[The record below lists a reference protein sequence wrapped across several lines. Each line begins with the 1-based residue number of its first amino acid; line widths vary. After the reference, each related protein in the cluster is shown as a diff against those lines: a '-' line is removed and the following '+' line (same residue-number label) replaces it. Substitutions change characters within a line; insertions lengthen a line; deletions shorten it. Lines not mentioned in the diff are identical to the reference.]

1 MSNTYFNVILM
12 LNLFPMLD
20 QEHGSFAYVADSNLV
35 QSDHSNQSSRS
46 QTPEPTQDTSFPFAQ
61 ASPLRITTVKVL
73 FLCILYLRYKN

>member
-1 MSNTYFNVILM
+1 M
-12 LNLFPMLD
+12 LNPFSMLD

-73 FLCILYLRYKN
+73 ISLYIVFEI

>member
-1 MSNTYFNVILM
+1 MHIFNIILI
-12 LNLFPMLD
+12 LNLKSSSLD

-61 ASPLRITTVKVL
+61 ASPLRITTVKVH
-73 FLCILYLRYKN
+73 IVM